1 MSSTPPSGLQK
12 NAALDAL
19 HQANVQLSEVEYS
32 LRRLYL
38 HSMPRYLTI
47 VISDRCNIDCP
58 HCYQAKTGDN
68 LLADSEINPVL
79 RREFSALYPYLST
92 LRLQGGE
99 VFAIRGFCEL
109 VEDVAS
115 STDRPLIS
123 ISTNGT
129 LIDQAWAE
137 RIVRTP
143 FQSITVSF
151 DGGTQETFE
160 KLRRGARFPKVI
172 ENISRLQELKKS
184 IGSSFPELSAF
195 FVLMRSNYRE
205 IPEFLALMKNLGI
218 YEVAF
223 TTMEIN
229 PRNLTREPGLVNEV
243 IKDAKE
249 VHELYSILQ
258 QVMAEERPHFRQ
270 MMWNGLHSLFEH
282 HGLDP
287 FFLDEESAALYPD
300 HQPESE
306 GTPAVENDGKIK
318 LCPNPWSLMFV
329 VENGDVLLCFLSSA
343 VGNLYESPLVKI
355 WNSPRAIA
363 KRSEMIDGRYLASGC
378 SEFWCDWR
386 DGKTCTMPTSESR
399 RELLEAF
406 KLMRDKVAA
415 SESEPRPPELPLGR
429 LGAVRRLLESR
440 ERRILELE
448 ASLADLVAKDGLLHE
463 TGQAHIDHLEKENRE
478 LQSHTDH
485 SETQN
490 REAQSHIDHIEKQN
504 RELRS
509 HLDQSDKRHR
519 KAEAYI
525 DHIEKQNRELQS
537 HIDHLETRKRELL
550 AKKQRLAE
558 KTSALTVELKSLK
571 QRPHW
576 PRSWLTRFRDSKSPA
591 RKT

>member
-1 MSSTPPSGLQK
+1 MSSTQSPGLQK

-19 HQANVQLSEVEYS
+19 HQANAELSEVEYS

-58 HCYQAKTGDN
+58 HCYQGKTGDN

-99 VFAIRGFCEL
+99 VFAIRGFREL

-115 STDRPLIS
+115 ATDRPLIS

-137 RIVRTP
+137 RIVRIP
-143 FQSITVSF
+143 FQSVTVSF
-151 DGGTQETFE
+151 DGGTQKTFE

-172 ENISRLQELKKS
+172 ENITRLQELKKS
-184 IGSSFPELSAF
+184 IGSSYPNLNAF

-205 IPEFLALMKNLGI
+205 IPEFLALMRNLGI

-223 TTMEIN
+223 TTMQTDA
-229 PRNLTREPGLVNEV
+229 RNLTREPGLVNEV
-243 IKDAKE
+243 IKDPKE

-258 QVMAEERPHFRQ
+258 QAMAEQRPHFRQ
-270 MMWNGLHSLFEH
+270 MLWNGLHSLFEQ

-287 FFLDEESAALYPD
+287 RFLDEENTALYPD
-300 HQPESE
+300 HGSKPQE
-306 GTPAVENDGKIK
+306 TPALENDGKIK

-329 VENGDVLLCFLSSA
+329 VENGDVLLCFLA
-343 VGNLYESPLVKI
+343 DPVGNLYESPLVKI

-378 SEFWCDWR
+378 SKLWCDWR
-386 DGKTCTMPTSESR
+386 DGKTCTMPTTQSR
-399 RELLEAF
+399 RELLDVF
-406 KLMRDKVAA
+406 KRMRDKVVAP
-415 SESEPRPPELPLGR
+415 ESEPRPPELPLGR
-429 LGAVRRLLESR
+429 LAAVRRLLESR

-448 ASLADLVAKDGLLHE
+448 ASLADLWKKNGLLHD
-463 TGQAHIDHLEKENRE
+463 TGQ
-478 LQSHTDH
+478 SY
-485 SETQN
+485 
-490 REAQSHIDHIEKQN
+490 IDHIEKQN
-504 RELRS
+504 RQLQS
-509 HLDQSDKRHR
+509 HIDHSEKQHR
-519 KAEAYI
+519 QAEAYI
-525 DHIEKQNRELQS
+525 DHIEKQNGQLQS
-537 HIDHLETRKRELL
+537 HIDHLETRTRELL
-550 AKKQRLAE
+550 AKKQHSAE
-558 KTSALTVELKSLK
+558 KISALRVELKSLK
-571 QRPHW
+571 ERPHW
-576 PRSWLTRFRDSKSPA
+576 SRWWLTRVRDSRSPVRKS
-591 RKT
+591 

>member
-1 MSSTPPSGLQK
+1 MSSTTSSGVHK
-12 NAALDAL
+12 NAALEAL
-19 HQANVQLSEVEYS
+19 YQANAELSEVEYS

-58 HCYQAKTGDN
+58 HCYQSKSGDN

-99 VFAIRGFCEL
+99 VFAIRGFREL

-115 STDRPLIS
+115 ARDRPLIS

-151 DGGTQETFE
+151 DAGTQETFE

-172 ENISRLQELKKS
+172 ENITRLQELKKS
-184 IGSSFPELSAF
+184 TGSSFPELSAF

-218 YEVAF
+218 YAVAF

-229 PRNLTREPGLVNEV
+229 ARNLAREPGLVNEV
-243 IKDAKE
+243 IKDPKE

-258 QVMAEERPHFRQ
+258 QAMAEERPHFRQ
-270 MMWNGLHSLFEH
+270 MQWNGLHSLFEH

-287 FFLDEESAALYPD
+287 LFLDEENAALYPV
-300 HQPESE
+300 HRPKPQETPAV

-329 VENGDVLLCFLSSA
+329 VENGDVLLCFLSNA

-355 WNSPRAIA
+355 WNSPRALA

-378 SEFWCDWR
+378 SKLWCDWR

-399 RELLEAF
+399 RELLQVF
-406 KLMRDKVAA
+406 KQMYDKVAA
-415 SESEPRPPELPLGR
+415 PESEPRPPELPLGR

-448 ASLADLVAKDGLLHE
+448 ASLVDLCTKNGLLHE
-463 TGQAHIDHLEKENRE
+463 TGQAY
-478 LQSHTDH
+478 
-485 SETQN
+485 
-490 REAQSHIDHIEKQN
+490 IDHIEKQN

-509 HLDQSDKRHR
+509 HIDHSEKRHR
-519 KAEAYI
+519 EAEAYI

-537 HIDHLETRKRELL
+537 HIGHLETRKSELL
-550 AKKQRLAE
+550 AKKQRLKE
-558 KTSALTVELKSLK
+558 NVSSLRDEVKSLK
-571 QRPHW
+571 ERPHW

-591 RKT
+591 HKS

>member
-1 MSSTPPSGLQK
+1 MSSTPSLGLQK
-12 NAALDAL
+12 NAALGAL
-19 HQANVQLSEVEYS
+19 YQANAELSEVEYS

-38 HSMPRYLTI
+38 RSMPRYLTI

-58 HCYQAKTGDN
+58 HCYQGKTGDN

-99 VFAIRGFCEL
+99 VFAIKGFREL

-115 STDRPLIS
+115 ATDRPLIS

-143 FQSITVSF
+143 FQSVTISF

-172 ENISRLQELKKS
+172 ENITRLQELKKS

-195 FVLMRSNYRE
+195 FVLMRSNYRT

-218 YEVAF
+218 YAVAF

-229 PRNLTREPGLVNEV
+229 ARNLAREPGLVNEV
-243 IKDAKE
+243 IKDPKE

-258 QVMAEERPHFRQ
+258 QAMAEERPHFRQ
-270 MMWNGLHSLFEH
+270 MLWNGLHSLFEH

-287 FFLDEESAALYPD
+287 RFLDEENAALYPD
-300 HQPESE
+300 HRPKLP
-306 GTPAVENDGKIK
+306 GAPAVENAGKIK

-355 WNSPRAIA
+355 WNSPRALA

-378 SEFWCDWR
+378 SKLWCDWR
-386 DGKTCTMPTSESR
+386 EGKTCTMPSSEAR
-399 RELLEAF
+399 RELLEVF

-415 SESEPRPPELPLGR
+415 PELEPRPPDLPLGR

-440 ERRILELE
+440 ERRILEIE
-448 ASLADLVAKDGLLHE
+448 ASFADFVTKNGLLHE
-463 TGQAHIDHLEKENRE
+463 SGQ
-478 LQSHTDH
+478 
-485 SETQN
+485 
-490 REAQSHIDHIEKQN
+490 
-504 RELRS
+504 
-509 HLDQSDKRHR
+509 
-519 KAEAYI
+519 AYI

-537 HIDHLETRKRELL
+537 HLDHSEKRHREAEAYIDHTEKQNRELQSHLDHSEKRHREAEAYIDHTEKQNRELQSHIGHLETRKRELL
-550 AKKQRLAE
+550 AKKQRLKGNVSSLRDE
-558 KTSALTVELKSLK
+558 VKSLK
-571 QRPHW
+571 ERPHW
-576 PRSWLTRFRDSKSPA
+576 PRSWLTRFRDSKSAA
-591 RKT
+591 RKS